1 MSGTPPI
8 GDTSLPGST
17 AGSTAVSAATL
28 DAATPATRDR
38 WADALRVGSLLVV
51 VGGHWLMVAVT
62 PDGEISNTLKI
73 IPALQPLTWVLQV
86 MPLFF
91 LVGGVAHAH
100 SLESLA
106 GRKGSTTG
114 RYAVFVRARAAR
126 LLRPSAVFLAVWL
139 GVGVV
144 ADRAGWTSGDQS
156 RLIVAA
162 LVVVPQLLWFVGI
175 YLGVG
180 ACAPMMWRLHQR
192 WGLCA
197 VAGLAA
203 AACLVD
209 LVRFGGGPELV
220 GNVNFA
226 LVWLTLHQLGFCWRD
241 GLLTTRAG
249 AALTVLGGVG
259 LALAITVGP
268 YPTSMVGLPGDAVSN
283 MAPPTVALL
292 AQGFAIIG
300 VAVLVRGPMDRILHR
315 PRVWK
320 AVVMAGTFAMTAFLW
335 HLTALLITLLTARSL
350 GITLPDV
357 GTAAWWW
364 TRPVWFVVLAVPTA
378 ALVGVFVRFD
388 GGPHSASGAL
398 DETRRWV
405 DSLAAVG
412 AFVTFFG
419 ILMVSMAGVDIL
431 GNRPVYF
438 LLGDVTPAIAFV
450 VFLIGVG
457 LLRFA
462 SPRLRA
468 AAAAGP

>member
-1 MSGTPPI
+1 MSGPPPMSGTPPI

-17 AGSTAVSAATL
+17 AVSTAVSAATL

-106 GRKGSTTG
+106 GRSGSTTG

-192 WGLCA
+192 WGPCV

-220 GNVNFA
+220 G
-226 LVWLTLHQLGFCWRD
+226 
-241 GLLTTRAG
+241 
-249 AALTVLGGVG
+249 
-259 LALAITVGP
+259 
-268 YPTSMVGLPGDAVSN
+268 TSTSPS
-283 MAPPTVALL
+283 
-292 AQGFAIIG
+292 
-300 VAVLVRGPMDRILHR
+300 
-315 PRVWK
+315 
-320 AVVMAGTFAMTAFLW
+320 
-335 HLTALLITLLTARSL
+335 
-350 GITLPDV
+350 
-357 GTAAWWW
+357 
-364 TRPVWFVVLAVPTA
+364 
-378 ALVGVFVRFD
+378 
-388 GGPHSASGAL
+388 SG
-398 DETRRWV
+398 
-405 DSLAAVG
+405 
-412 AFVTFFG
+412 
-419 ILMVSMAGVDIL
+419 
-431 GNRPVYF
+431 
-438 LLGDVTPAIAFV
+438 
-450 VFLIGVG
+450 
-457 LLRFA
+457 
-462 SPRLRA
+462 
-468 AAAAGP
+468 